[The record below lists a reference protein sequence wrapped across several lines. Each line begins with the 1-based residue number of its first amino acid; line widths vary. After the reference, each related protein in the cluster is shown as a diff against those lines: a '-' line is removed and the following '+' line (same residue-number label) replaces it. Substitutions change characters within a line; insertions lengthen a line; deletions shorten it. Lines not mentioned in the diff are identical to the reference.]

1 LPRPSLR
8 ALAAALAYD
17 ETVFPARGLRSLP
30 VKRARSR
37 VGAYVY
43 GNILV
48 LAAIVATSHE
58 SIAHWTAVVIVVAT
72 SATTFL
78 AHVVA
83 HSIGQAIGRTDDE
96 ARLHLTQEA
105 QDAVP
110 IVSSGAIPAV
120 FLALGAVGWL
130 PPKLSH
136 LLAEAVVLLRLAA
149 TGIVVRRVS
158 GQASPLAAF
167 WSGLTLAGI
176 GVVIAAL
183 EALLT
188 H

>member
-1 LPRPSLR
+1 LR

-17 ETVFPARGLRSLP
+17 ETVFPARDIRGPP

-37 VGAYVY
+37 AGAYVY

-58 SIAHWTAVVIVVAT
+58 SIAPWTAVVIVVAT
-72 SATTFL
+72 SGTTFL
-78 AHVVA
+78 ANVAA
-83 HSIGQAIGRTDDE
+83 HSIGQSIGRTDDE

-105 QDAVP
+105 RDAVP
-110 IVSSGAIPAV
+110 IASSGSIPAV
-120 FLALGAVGWL
+120 FLALGAVSWL
-130 PPKLSH
+130 PPALSQ
-136 LLAEAVVLLRLAA
+136 LLAEAVVVLRLAA
-149 TGIVVRRVS
+149 TGIVMRRVS
-158 GQASPLAAF
+158 GQASPLAAL
-167 WSGLTLAGI
+167 WSGFTLAGI